1 MKINEIIKK
10 FGGQTNLAN
19 LLGIRQSAIAYWVK
33 KGSIPN
39 KWHEKIIEIAQQQ
52 GLPLTLLNVDVRES
66 STAEYIDSYG
76 NGFNLSNFGEGDLSN
91 IALAPSQ
98 FIFYTSTQGQVKVKV
113 FLDDETIWTTQQGM
127 AEIFDTTKQTISYHL
142 NNIFKELELVK
153 TATVKEILTVQ
164 TEGNRSIER
173 QLEYYNLDVIISIG
187 YRVKS
192 QKGVRFR
199 QWATSVL
206 KNYIQNGYVINGEKI
221 TNDRFVSLENDVNI
235 LKSQMNKI
243 NSKIKENSLEF
254 NQNIFF
260 DGQIYDSYSFVNDLI
275 KLAKSEIVLIDNYI
289 DDTVFTLFSKYPNI
303 NFTIYTSTISKQLKL
318 DFEKYSKQY
327 KNISLKTFKSSHD
340 RFLIIDKKE
349 IYHLGA
355 SLKDLGK
362 KWFLKESA

>member
-1 MKINEIIKK
+1 M
-10 FGGQTNLAN
+10 Q
-19 LLGIRQSAIAYWVK
+19 
-33 KGSIPN
+33 
-39 KWHEKIIEIAQQQ
+39 
-52 GLPLTLLNVDVRES
+52 
-66 STAEYIDSYG
+66 
-76 NGFNLSNFGEGDLSN
+76 DLSN
-91 IALAPSQ
+91 LVV
-98 FIFYTSTQGQVKVKV
+98 YNDGELELKVSV
-113 FLDDETIWTTQQGM
+113 DSETIWLTQLQM
-127 AEIFDTTKQTISYHL
+127 SQLFDTSTDNVGLHL
-142 NNIFKELELVK
+142 KNIYLEKELDENSTTEFFSVVRK
-153 TATVKEILTVQ
+153 
-164 TEGNRSIER
+164 EGNRLVKRE
-173 QLEYYNLDVIISIG
+173 LKHYNLDVIICVG
-187 YRVKS
+187 YRVSSLRATK
-192 QKGVRFR
+192 FR

-235 LKSQMNKI
+235 LKSQIKKI

-260 DGQIYDSYSFVNDLI
+260 DGQIYDAYSFVNDLL

-362 KWFLKESA
+362 KWFAFSKMSLNSLNLDDILHKLEV

>member
-1 MKINEIIKK
+1 M
-10 FGGQTNLAN
+10 Q
-19 LLGIRQSAIAYWVK
+19 
-33 KGSIPN
+33 
-39 KWHEKIIEIAQQQ
+39 
-52 GLPLTLLNVDVRES
+52 
-66 STAEYIDSYG
+66 
-76 NGFNLSNFGEGDLSN
+76 DLSN
-91 IALAPSQ
+91 LVV
-98 FIFYTSTQGQVKVKV
+98 YNDGELELKVSV
-113 FLDDETIWTTQQGM
+113 DSETIWLTQLQM
-127 AEIFDTTKQTISYHL
+127 SQLFDTSTDNVGLHL
-142 NNIFKELELVK
+142 KNIYLEKELDENSTTEFFSVVRK
-153 TATVKEILTVQ
+153 
-164 TEGNRSIER
+164 EGNRLVKRE
-173 QLEYYNLDVIISIG
+173 LKHYNLDVIICVG
-187 YRVKS
+187 YRVSSLRATK
-192 QKGVRFR
+192 FR

-235 LKSQMNKI
+235 LKSQINKI

-275 KLAKSEIVLIDNYI
+275 KLAKSEIILIDNYI

-362 KWFLKESA
+362 KWFAFSKMSLNSLNLGDILHKLEV

>member
-1 MKINEIIKK
+1 M
-10 FGGQTNLAN
+10 Q
-19 LLGIRQSAIAYWVK
+19 
-33 KGSIPN
+33 
-39 KWHEKIIEIAQQQ
+39 
-52 GLPLTLLNVDVRES
+52 
-66 STAEYIDSYG
+66 
-76 NGFNLSNFGEGDLSN
+76 DLSN
-91 IALAPSQ
+91 LVVYSD
-98 FIFYTSTQGQVKVKV
+98 G
-113 FLDDETIWTTQQGM
+113 
-127 AEIFDTTKQTISYHL
+127 
-142 NNIFKELELVK
+142 ELELKVSVEKDSVWLNRNQLAELFGRDVK
-153 TATVKEILTVQ
+153 TIGKHINNVFNENELTRVSTVANFATVQIEGGREITRDV
-164 TEGNRSIER
+164 
-173 QLEYYNLDVIISIG
+173 EYYNLDVIISIG

-206 KNYIQNGYVINGEKI
+206 KNYIQNGYAINNHKI
-221 TNDRFVSLENDVNI
+221 TEQRLFALENDMQFI
-235 LKSQMNKI
+235 K
-243 NSKIKENSLEF
+243 SKIKNNSLEF

-275 KLAKSEIVLIDNYI
+275 KLAKSEIILIDNYI

-362 KWFLKESA
+362 KWFAFSKMSFDIDLIFNRLK